1 MKRLLSLHYIYFLLC
16 STMTSQWLSVS
27 SGVLEDET
35 LPSLFSDDSISL
47 GLGMPVATSTEAKE
61 PVKRNVGVEGRLLPS
76 FSLWESY
83 LHLQSGRSTESAHVP
98 QERGKGQQDEGGCDK
113 PVPQSESLAYI
124 PHRSPFAPVGTNG
137 DEERKCEGENS
148 AMEHNT
154 LSNVLEE
161 SSLGILS
168 LSNIDDF
175 MYDLVPLQ
183 SKECHDA
190 NGVHLAPPHVRP
202 DFLGLHHEGNL
213 LSDED
218 DVKELEKYNFS
229 LPELPGFSNV
239 SATAKFE
246 EEFQRPSMWLAGGM
260 LRDLS
265 RQASLDDIENC
276 SKSSKGLLDH
286 GVILNSLAPL
296 SVLDGWNS
304 DEEEDHIPEMSQHD
318 SLPEVG
324 GVRVD
329 CKVGDVVRSQKDSPL
344 EGDTFEK
351 TIPGNDDVTN
361 QDNGVE
367 QVSCNKPVLI
377 LLVWVLKFY
386 FSCKYLHSW
395 LLTFLPLVGPL
406 TNLPQEAQLSLKE
419 LGPSRLSSMY
429 FCPSTP
435 LDSNSIVNSP
445 AWNEKNPVSGND
457 VIYKDS
463 EGHWVTNLAY
473 YTPLEQQFGT
483 NSSQM
488 GHTGL
493 EEEVFMCGNE
503 GKAMFEEDEEQ
514 FKKEN
519 PFIEVEK
526 DNETQGGSSPG
537 LDDTWRLHHSSH
549 VMMRASQAPSD
560 LAGIRETDGSF
571 LRLSLGEFFGHW
583 SNALGH
589 FCDDGSNCK
598 RVSFVLYSKAC
609 SLWARS

>member
-61 PVKRNVGVEGRLLPS
+61 PVKRPS

-202 DFLGLHHEGNL
+202 DFLGLHHEGSESVPEGLRKLPDL

-324 GVRVD
+324 
-329 CKVGDVVRSQKDSPL
+329 
-344 EGDTFEK
+344 DTFEK

-367 QVSCNKPVLI
+367 
-377 LLVWVLKFY
+377 
-386 FSCKYLHSW
+386 
-395 LLTFLPLVGPL
+395 
-406 TNLPQEAQLSLKE
+406 QEAQLSLKE